1 MLSPLWWSVSHTF
14 GVCCST
20 SPVRA
25 DGDLTLCPGQV
36 AKLRILICQQSGFV
50 QVCAFLARILRN
62 LRTAPVP
69 AFSSPADSSV
79 LGQPVAQQRC
89 PQQDSVQAK
98 PRDSLETGTPGRSAM
113 VMTEVTRR
121 LACRLLGFDLRRR
134 WLDSWL
140 WFLGLGPCLLA
151 RLSDLWFPGWL
162 PYRRFLGLLGFCA
175 LSCLELE
182 GVYKKLWFKRVHP
195 SKSWATE
202 AKW

>member
-1 MLSPLWWSVSHTF
+1 MLSPLGWSVSHTF

-121 LACRLLGFDLRRR
+121 LACRPLLGQVSPYPAHFQGSPIAVHPFD
-134 WLDSWL
+134 
-140 WFLGLGPCLLA
+140 FV
-151 RLSDLWFPGWL
+151 L
-162 PYRRFLGLLGFCA
+162 PQA
-175 LSCLELE
+175 LSTRVAAPCMLTTV
-182 GVYKKLWFKRVHP
+182 GPRRSYRNGTFKMGKPVGM
-195 SKSWATE
+195 TE
-202 AKW
+202 IAN